1 MSSEGCEQVM
11 NTTNKVTTS
20 RLKNTASAYGWLA
33 IALHWLMA
41 AAIGFMFGLGLYM
54 VELSYYDAWYRGAL
68 DLHKSVGICLLFVWL
83 LRLFWRMVNEKPD
96 PIGRAMEQKAAH
108 WVHLLLYLIPLA
120 LMVSG
125 YLISTADGRAI
136 EVFAQFQIPALPWSI
151 EQQEDL
157 AGEVHESL
165 AWILMGLVAL
175 HALAAVKHQLIDKD
189 ATLMRMIRP
198 R

>member
-1 MSSEGCEQVM
+1 
-11 NTTNKVTTS
+11 
-20 RLKNTASAYGWLA
+20 
-33 IALHWLMA
+33 
-41 AAIGFMFGLGLYM
+41 
-54 VELSYYDAWYRGAL
+54 
-68 DLHKSVGICLLFVWL
+68 
-83 LRLFWRMVNEKPD
+83 
-96 PIGRAMEQKAAH
+96 
-108 WVHLLLYLIPLA
+108 
-120 LMVSG
+120 MVSG